1 MALERREMRMN
12 MYDMDAEAEPVMD
25 PEDYCVNCGKKIYGM
40 YRTCPFCG
48 KNWCTHE
55 RDD

>member
-1 MALERREMRMN
+1 MS

-48 KNWCTHE
+48 KNWCTYE